1 MYPSPDSAEQPADSD
16 SSAEQLDHYCSMYS
30 SKPPPPAEKRA
41 VCNQACL
48 GPVIWTKHE
57 VPRPTCG
64 KTCFQKTW
72 HLQGITRGDDRDQG
86 ERHSGLRHPASHS
99 QRQGPMHLF
108 SGSAGRPADQ
118 SSTTA
123 TQYCLLGY
131 FHEEV
136 TSVPWETSVPTP
148 PLDQHCLMGYSHEE
162 VTPVHSADRNSGLRQ
177 SAKSSAERLALWP
190 RARCLPEDLRE
201 LLRERYHPPGYPKG
215 LGGSRHLDGRTAA
228 DASRQNGFGSAEQSA
243 PLPKAVSLVPVS
255 SPQLNTG
262 LRESN
267 PQSGDL
273 VPCYGAKQPPPHV
286 HRNPLASDSPRF
298 KAPPPNSS
306 LPLPL
311 AGLYHATSFI
321 HGHRGPPP
329 SLGSAGKQTGA

>member
-1 MYPSPDSAEQPADSD
+1 MYPSPDSAEQPVDSD
-16 SSAEQLDHYCSMYS
+16 SSAEQPDHYCSVYS
-30 SKPPPPAEKRA
+30 SKPPPPAQKCA

-64 KTCFQKTW
+64 QTCYQKTW

-86 ERHSGLRHPASHS
+86 KRHSG
-99 QRQGPMHLF
+99 F
-108 SGSAGRPADQ
+108 
-118 SSTTA
+118 T
-123 TQYCLLGY
+123 
-131 FHEEV
+131 
-136 TSVPWETSVPTP
+136 
-148 PLDQHCLMGYSHEE
+148 
-162 VTPVHSADRNSGLRQ
+162 
-177 SAKSSAERLALWP
+177 KSSAERPAFWP
-190 RARCLPEDLRE
+190 EARCPPEDLRA

-215 LGGSRHLDGRTAA
+215 LGDSRHLDGRIAA

-243 PLPKAVSLVPVS
+243 PLPKAVSPVPVP

-262 LRESN
+262 PN

-273 VPCYGAKQPPPHV
+273 VPCYGAKPPPPHV

-306 LPLPL
+306 LPLPF

-329 SLGSAGKQTGA
+329 AWDRLGNRQEPNIPSKAPPRRFQLFITHSTD